1 MFRKTSESQRLF
13 LYKVQTG
20 LAVGF
25 MRQLHI
31 LTHHRHPKAS
41 VRGLLSLV
49 DLDLTGLKCPLPVL
63 KARKALRDYDEGAEV
78 RIRVTD
84 PRAPAD
90 FKALCDTVGHSMIS
104 EERDGDGKILT
115 LRVHKPQA

>member
-1 MFRKTSESQRLF
+1 MCLRPSKATSSRL
-13 LYKVQTG
+13 
-20 LAVGF
+20 A
-25 MRQLHI
+25 
-31 LTHHRHPKAS
+31 AS
-41 VRGLLSLV
+41 NAEEDDSLV

-63 KARKALRDYDEGAEV
+63 KARKALRGYDEGVEV

-90 FKALCDTVGHSMIS
+90 FKALCDTVGHAMVS

-115 LRVHKPQA
+115 LRVHNS